1 MQNSHLFDCSILN
14 IIEWIKSNIDEYL
27 SSDKE
32 TPDVSSS
39 SSSEQ
44 AVEAGPRMIEFSRMF
59 VYSHH
64 IFSPEKRRE
73 VTGNARDL
81 NLTGFLMPGKP
92 GVICVEGSNSGVLEF
107 WSRLKL
113 IQWQKLQMKVS
124 ER

>member
-32 TPDVSSS
+32 TSDLSSS
-39 SSSEQ
+39 SSDQ
-44 AVEAGPRMIEFSRMF
+44 AAVETGPRMIEFSRMF

-64 IFSPEKRRE
+64 IFSPDKRRE
-73 VTGNARDL
+73 VMGNARDL